1 MFRAARAVL
10 ERTLTKLEAEK
21 SRTEKEIRAVMAALA
36 ALGVAN
42 PRLAVRRK
50 RRPMDAAERR
60 AVSRRMKTYWAK
72 KRKQLTG
79 KSRP

>member
-1 MFRAARAVL
+1 MVRDARAVL

-60 AVSRRMKTYWAK
+60 AVSRRMKAYWAK